1 MFQRSETMLRKNKKS
16 QTKKIPTRS
25 NAVRYCSLQ
34 AWLKPNLVC
43 DFLACAP
50 RSRRSRRA
58 QMEAIGITIIV
69 VLVLIGVLFGI
80 QFVIKQKPVSV
91 GSEFKR
97 SQVAAN
103 FLSTLADTTTPECNG
118 LSFSQLVQYCV
129 KVTQA
134 PCGINACDKAKQ
146 VATDVLTLTLDAWN
160 MQYNLTVRREGTG
173 LNIDEGE
180 GCPGAKETKTYS
192 ISVYPSGIV
201 TMQLDL
207 C

>member
-16 QTKKIPTRS
+16 R
-25 NAVRYCSLQ
+25 
-34 AWLKPNLVC
+34 
-43 DFLACAP
+43 AP

-160 MQYNLTVRREGTG
+160 MQYNLTVGKG
-173 LNIDEGE
+173 DLKIVNIAKTNPSGIT
-180 GCPGAKETKTYS
+180 GCPDAKETKTYS

>member
-1 MFQRSETMLRKNKKS
+1 
-16 QTKKIPTRS
+16 
-25 NAVRYCSLQ
+25 
-34 AWLKPNLVC
+34 
-43 DFLACAP
+43 
-50 RSRRSRRA
+50 
-58 QMEAIGITIIV
+58 MEAIGITIIV

-91 GSEFKR
+91 GSEFRR
-97 SQVAAN
+97 SQASAN
-103 FLSTLADTTTPECNG
+103 FLSTLADTTTTQAECNG

-129 KVTQA
+129 KGSA
-134 PCGINACDKAKQ
+134 PCSDVCGKAKDLA
-146 VATDVLTLTLDAWN
+146 ATVVENTLKAWN